1 MDFGLTP
8 DQKKLAHVWGEATFA
23 LFKTTVASVPV
34 AAAPVAAAAAAVFVP
49 KDAPPPAPEQS
60 TEPCACSDAFRSGAP
75 CPYPNSTKMHKSRTK
90 ILYPGHEKTTLT
102 PLCEECYKE
111 WKKLPKPPVPE
122 GGGGG
127 GGGGGRKK
135 KQKTVDSSANK
146 IPAFIN
152 QEDDDVEGGGDI
164 EEVVDKYS
172 GEEEE
177 EEEGEELCMEME

>member
-1 MDFGLTP
+1 MDFALTP

-23 LFKTTVASVPV
+23 LFKTTVAPV
-34 AAAPVAAAAAAVFVP
+34 AAAAPVPVAAAAAAVFVP
-49 KDAPPPAPEQS
+49 KDAPPPAPERS
-60 TEPCACSDAFRSGAP
+60 VETCACSAAFRGGAP
-75 CPYPNSTKMHKSRTK
+75 CKNPNSTKMHKSKTK
-90 ILYPGHEKTTLT
+90 ILYPGDKKTTLT

-111 WKKLPKPPVPE
+111 WKKLPKPPMPE

-135 KQKTVDSSANK
+135 KQKTEESAAAASK

-152 QEDDDVEGGGDI
+152 QEDEEGGGGDI

-177 EEEGEELCMEME
+177 EEEELCMEME